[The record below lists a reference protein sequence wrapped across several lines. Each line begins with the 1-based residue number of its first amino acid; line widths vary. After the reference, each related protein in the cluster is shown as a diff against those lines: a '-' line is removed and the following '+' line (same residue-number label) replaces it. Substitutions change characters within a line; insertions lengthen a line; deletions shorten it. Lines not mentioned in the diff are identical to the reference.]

1 MMKFYLKPT
10 GDVIMKNILIDINIL
25 LDYYE
30 NDRREKF
37 PNSVK
42 AFDILKN
49 KDFAFISSSSL
60 DNIAS
65 LKYNALSMAYP
76 SLNKEEK
83 LKIVKEMIQ
92 EILSYFK
99 IAKTPSYVEI
109 DYDNIEGS
117 LIIASAKAIN
127 GKVLTRDEYMLKKY
141 PEYTISPETFLK
153 ETENVTSN
161 IPMLD
166 LTKETYYMYPFIE
179 KAIDKVINKSNYILG
194 EEVKLLEEKLSEYL
208 KTKYAI
214 GVASGTDALVLSL
227 RALAILKKN
236 QEYWDREDLIIT
248 TPFTFTATGDSIL
261 KAGATPLFV
270 DIDLN
275 TYNINPEL
283 IEKAIKQFGNKIK
296 GIIPVHLYGLPC
308 NMDEIVKIA
317 KEYDLF
323 IVEDCAQS
331 FGAKWDDKPTGSF
344 GDAGCFSFFPSK
356 NLGGF
361 GDGGAVITNDEKLA
375 ELIRMLRVHGGK
387 DKYNVDHIG
396 YKARLDTIQAA
407 VLLEKINFIDE
418 FTEKRRKIANIYNE
432 GLKNISWLKLPTQ
445 IEKSFPIYHQ
455 YTIRLINKSREDLQ
469 KALKEKGIATMVY
482 YPVPLHKMNVFRNNR
497 METLGTL
504 ESSEIASKNVISLPM
519 EPLMEEDKVWQIIQ
533 NIKEFDG

>member
-1 MMKFYLKPT
+1 
-10 GDVIMKNILIDINIL
+10 MKNILINVDIL

-30 NDRREKF
+30 NDRRKKI
-37 PNSVK
+37 SDSIK
-42 AFDILKN
+42 AFDNLKN

-65 LKYNALSMAYP
+65 LRYNALSAKYP
-76 SLNKEEK
+76 SLSKEEK
-83 LKIVKEMIQ
+83 LNIVKEMIQ

-127 GKVLTRDEYMLKKY
+127 GTVLTRDKYMLKKY
-141 PEYTISPETFLK
+141 PEYTIKPEIFLALINL
-153 ETENVTSN
+153 ENPS

-166 LTKETYYMYPFIE
+166 LTKETYYIYPFIE
-179 KAIDKVINKSNYILG
+179 KAIDRVINKSNYILG
-194 EEVKLLEEKLSEYL
+194 EEVKLLEEKLCEYI

-227 RALAILKKN
+227 RALAILNKN
-236 QEYWDREDLIIT
+236 QEYWDKEDLIIT

-261 KAGATPLFV
+261 RAGATPLFV
-270 DIDLN
+270 DIDLD

-283 IEKAIKQFGNKIK
+283 IEKAVKQFGNRIK
-296 GIIPVHLYGLPC
+296 GIIPVHLYGLSC

-317 KEYDLF
+317 KEYNLF

-331 FGAKWDDKPTGSF
+331 FGAKWDGKPTGSF

-361 GDGGAVITNDEKLA
+361 GDGGAVTTNDEKLA

-387 DKYNVDHIG
+387 DKYNVEHIG

-407 VLLEKINFIDE
+407 ILLEKMNFIDE

-432 GLKNISWLKLPTQ
+432 GLKNISWLKVPKQ
-445 IEKSFPIYHQ
+445 IEKSFPVYHQ
-455 YTIRLINKSREDLQ
+455 YTIRLINKNREDLQ
-469 KALKEKGIATMVY
+469 KALKEKGISTMVY
-482 YPVPLHKMNVFRNNR
+482 YPVPLHKMNVFKNNR
-497 METLGTL
+497 METFGTL
-504 ESSEIASKNVISLPM
+504 EFSEIASKNVISLPV
-519 EPLMEEDKVWQIIQ
+519 EPLMEENKIWHIV
-533 NIKEFDG
+533 NSIKEYSG